1 MVSTIVQLRN
11 GALGIGALLIVGQP
25 ASAAPVISI
34 LPASAFQAQCGGDGS
49 PEAEVM
55 ASVRG
60 LAPLRRYELLVLKT
74 PYEAYVANG
83 RRSRDIAASAYV
95 FTGRQQRDQYRLTGL
110 WPGTYTAVLIERG
123 QKTKLAQQHIA
134 IAPPNVSVVF
144 PSTIAPN
151 TPFDVTVARA
161 VGVQKRSQLYL
172 AIGKLSAP
180 FQKIASPVV
189 GMNNIPTCEQTKL
202 TVKGLPA
209 GVYRVR
215 LYENRYR
222 GDDPLHFEQT
232 LSVGTASS
240 TVATRPTA
248 PTTPQP
254 TTPQPIMVQAPNPFP
269 LFNQLDARDARLYA
283 SQGWAE
289 TNELEEDSPR
299 VNWTCLATVYAMIE
313 HARGNTSYRIGP
325 STYQDFGGGAQPIT
339 GVGGSSSNIEPPEF
353 DAIHAQITAGNPVI
367 LRGNSARLGVGHYM
381 LAVGIDTN
389 NRIITLD
396 PYGGKE
402 VRVSRD
408 DWTVVGSDAGA
419 MKIISYRTVK
429 M

>member
-1 MVSTIVQLRN
+1 MVSTTVQLRN
-11 GALGIGALLIVGQP
+11 GALGIGALLIAWQP

-123 QKTKLAQQHIA
+123 QKTKLAQQHIT

-172 AIGKLSAP
+172 AIGKPNGP

-202 TVKGLPA
+202 TVKGRPA

-222 GDDPLHFEQT
+222 GDDLLHFQRT
-232 LSVGTASS
+232 VSVGTVSS
-240 TVATRPTA
+240 AVATRSTA

-254 TTPQPIMVQAPNPFP
+254 IMAQTPNPFP

-283 SQGWAE
+283 SQAWAE
-289 TNELEEDSPR
+289 TNELEESSPR

-339 GVGGSSSNIEPPEF
+339 GVGGSSSNIDPPEF

-381 LAVGIDTN
+381 LAVGIDSN

-396 PYGGKE
+396 PYGGRE
-402 VRVSRD
+402 VRVSPD
-408 DWTVVGSDAGA
+408 DWTVSGSDAGA